1 MLWMVN
7 SFGRQGGGV
16 TDLTLAERWALL
28 EATLRELKLAETP
41 EALVDLVQ
49 PVARAIAHADGI
61 TIVKRIGEETDYL
74 AEDAIDTLWA
84 GMQFPIDKCLAG
96 RAMVEEQTVIIPD
109 ITHVEGIPL
118 NVYLATFIRSLIA
131 VPIGDVK
138 PTHAICAYWQEAGLI
153 DPETVTLMEA
163 LGRAMGGVIAMLDVL
178 DLARGRETP
187 AT

>member
-1 MLWMVN
+1 MTN
-7 SFGRQGGGV
+7 
-16 TDLTLAERWALL
+16 LTVAERWKLVTDTVEQLL
-28 EATLRELKLAETP
+28 HIATIEA
-41 EALVDLVQ
+41 VIDIVQ
-49 PVARAIAHADGI
+49 PVARSIAQADGI

-74 AEDAIDTLWA
+74 AEDAIETLWA

-96 RAMVEEQTVIIPD
+96 CAMVEEQTVIIPD

-178 DLARGRETP
+178 ELARHRGTP

>member
-1 MLWMVN
+1 MPP
-7 SFGRQGGGV
+7 
-16 TDLTLAERWALL
+16 LTIAKRW
-28 EATLRELKLAETP
+28 TLLAET
-41 EALVDLVQ
+41 LQQLVQ
-49 PVARAIAHADGI
+49 VSTVAGVVDIVRPVARAIAQADGI

-131 VPIGDVK
+131 VPIGDAK
-138 PTHAICAYWQEAGLI
+138 PTHAICAYWKQPGVIHA
-153 DPETVTLMEA
+153 ETIALMEA
-163 LGRAMGGVIAMLDVL
+163 LGRGMGAVIAMHELL
-178 DLARGRETP
+178 DLADQRRVSAG
-187 AT
+187 

>member
-1 MLWMVN
+1 M
-7 SFGRQGGGV
+7 
-16 TDLTLAERWALL
+16 THLTFAERWKLVTNTVEQLL
-28 EATLRELKLAETP
+28 HIETIEAV
-41 EALVDLVQ
+41 VDIVQ
-49 PVARAIAHADGI
+49 PVARSIAQADGI

-74 AEDAIDTLWA
+74 AEDAIETLWA

-131 VPIGDVK
+131 VPISDVK
-138 PTHAICAYWQEAGLI
+138 PTHAICAYWQEAGPI

-178 DLARGRETP
+178 DLARGRGTP

>member
-74 AEDAIDTLWA
+74 AEDTIEPLWT
-84 GMQFPIDKCLAG
+84 GLQFPIDKCLAG
-96 RAMVEEQTVIIPD
+96 RAMVEKQTILVAD
-109 ITHVEGIPL
+109 ITQVENIPL
-118 NVYLATFIRSLIA
+118 NVYLATFIRSLVA
-131 VPIGDVK
+131 VPIGEPD
-138 PTHAICAYWQEAGLI
+138 PTYAICAYWKEAAPF
-153 DPETVTLMEA
+153 DPETQALMEA
-163 LGRAMGGVIAMLDVL
+163 LAQAMGEAFAR
-178 DLARGRETP
+178 LADRGP
-187 AT
+187 AG

>member
-1 MLWMVN
+1 MA
-7 SFGRQGGGV
+7 R
-16 TDLTLAERWALL
+16 LTVAERWKLL
-28 EATLRELKLAETP
+28 ADTVDQLVHATS
-41 EALVDLVQ
+41 VDAVVDIVR
-49 PVARAIAHADGI
+49 PVARSIAQADGI

-138 PTHAICAYWQEAGLI
+138 PTYAICAYWREAGPI
-153 DPETVTLMEA
+153 DSDTVALMEA
-163 LGRAMGGVIAMLDVL
+163 LGRVIGGVIAVL
-178 DLARGRETP
+178 EVLAIAEGRSSL
-187 AT
+187 AA